1 MRDLLL
7 LFLRFGG
14 FLLFVLLEVISFLLI
29 VQYNQEQRVIFDNSW
44 ANFTAGAD
52 RFISNVESYAS
63 LGRKNDQLAADKARL
78 MQEVNYYKQVLEAIS
93 EDTLN
98 ASLLDSLRLDTV
110 FRFIPATVISNSI
123 KEHHNYIVLNKGSND
138 GIAPNMGVVVDD
150 GVVGVV
156 RSVGPRYS
164 LVMSIL
170 HRQSRFSASIKGT
183 RYFGSLRWDEKSSRM
198 MLLENVPKHANP
210 VVGDTIET
218 SGYSLV
224 FPHGV
229 PVGAIA
235 AISEGD
241 GGSDTYELKVKLF
254 ADMADLSYVFVVK
267 KEGIKEQEA
276 LLEQVKD
283 E

>member
-14 FLLFVLLEVISFLLI
+14 FLLFVLLEVISFFLI

-44 ANFTAGAD
+44 ANFTAAAD
-52 RFISNVESYAS
+52 RFISEVESYAS
-63 LGRKNDQLAADKARL
+63 LGRRNDALAAEKARL
-78 MQEVNYYKQVLEAIS
+78 MQEVNYYKQALEAIYQ
-93 EDTLN
+93 DTLS
-98 ASLLDSLRLDTV
+98 APLLDSLDLDTV
-110 FRFIPATVISNSI
+110 YRFIPASVISNSI
-123 KEHHNYIVLNKGSND
+123 QDHHNYIVLDKGSDD
-138 GIAPNMGVVVDD
+138 GIAPNMGVVVDN

-156 RSVGPRYS
+156 RSAGPRYA

-183 RYFGSLRWDEKSSRM
+183 RYFGSLRWEEKNSRT
-198 MLLENVPKHANP
+198 MLLENLPKHANP

-224 FPHGV
+224 FPQGV
-229 PVGAIA
+229 PVGTIQ
-235 AISEGD
+235 SVDEGD
-241 GGSDTYELKVKLF
+241 GGSDTYQLQVKLF
-254 ADMADLSYVFVVK
+254 ADLADLSHVFVVK
-267 KEGIKEQEA
+267 KAGIKEQEA

>member
-14 FLLFVLLEVISFLLI
+14 FLLFVLLEVISFFLI
-29 VQYNQEQRVIFDNSW
+29 VRYNQEQRAIFDNSW
-44 ANFTAGAD
+44 ANFTASAD
-52 RFISNVESYAS
+52 RFINKVERLAS
-63 LGRKNDQLAADKARL
+63 LGRTNEELAAEKARL
-78 MQEVNYYKQVLEAIS
+78 MQEVGYYKQVLEAIS
-93 EDTLN
+93 EDTLH
-98 ASLLDSLRLDTV
+98 APLLDSLDLDTV
-110 FRFIPATVISNSI
+110 FRFIPATVIRNSI
-123 KEHHNYIVLNKGSND
+123 KDHHNYIVLDKGSND

-150 GVVGVV
+150 GLVGIV
-156 RSVGPRYS
+156 RSVGPHYA

-183 RYFGSLRWDEKSSRM
+183 RYFGSLRWEEKNSRI

-210 VVGDTIET
+210 AVGDTIET

-224 FPHGV
+224 FPQGV
-229 PVGAIA
+229 PVGAIQ

-241 GGSDTYELKVKLF
+241 GGSDTYHLQVKLF
-254 ADMADLSYVFVVK
+254 ADLANLSHVFVVK